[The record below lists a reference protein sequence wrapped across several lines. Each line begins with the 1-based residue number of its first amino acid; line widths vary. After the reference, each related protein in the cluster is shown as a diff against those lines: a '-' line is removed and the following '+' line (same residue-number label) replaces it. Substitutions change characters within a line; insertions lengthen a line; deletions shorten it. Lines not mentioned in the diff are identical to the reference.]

1 MSQNEKTKKVGYFTL
16 AEEISN
22 ACTHAIGGYLGAAA
36 IALLVVFGVQS
47 GTQIPWKVVSA
58 SVYGATIIMLYT
70 ISSVYHAV
78 THPQA
83 KKVLNICDHIA
94 IYFLIAGS
102 YTPFCLVSLRPEY
115 PVLAW
120 TIFGIVWGLTA
131 LGIVFK
137 LYATGKF
144 QYVSTLAYIGMGWIA
159 IFLIGPL
166 YKTVAFNGL
175 VLLVVGGA
183 LYTLGTVFYLWKIVP
198 FNHVVWHL
206 FVLAGTI
213 VQFFCVLFYVMM

>member
-1 MSQNEKTKKVGYFTL
+1 MSQNENTKKVGYFTI

-22 ACTHAIGGYLGAAA
+22 ACTHAVGAYLGAAA

-47 GTQIPWKVVSA
+47 GTQVPWKVVSA
-58 SVYGATIIMLYT
+58 SIYGATIIMLYT

-102 YTPFCLVSLRPEY
+102 YTPFCLVSLRPNY
-115 PVLAW
+115 PILAW

-131 LGIVFK
+131 LGIVVK
-137 LYATGKF
+137 IYATGKLN
-144 QYVSTLAYIGMGWIA
+144 YISTIAYIGMGWIA
-159 IFLIGPL
+159 IFIIGPL
-166 YKTVAFNGL
+166 RETVAFNGL
-175 VLLVVGGA
+175 VLLVVGGV
-183 LYTLGTVFYLWKIVP
+183 LYTLGTVFYLWKIIP

-206 FVLAGTI
+206 FVLAGTV